1 MDSMVQ
7 AAIGIVIF
15 AGILIGIGWAYKK
28 LALSS
33 KLSIKNSRYI
43 KSLDRL
49 IISNDK
55 WIEIVQVG
63 QETILIGV
71 TNDRITKIKE
81 LDGEKLD
88 EFKDE
93 DQGKDFGNIFKKYY
107 KKTD

>member
-1 MDSMVQ
+1 MDSMAQ
-7 AAIGIVIF
+7 AAVGIVIF
-15 AGILIGIGWAYKK
+15 AAILIGIGWAYKK

-33 KLSIKNSRYI
+33 KLSIKNSIYI

-55 WIEIVQVG
+55 WIEIIQVG
-63 QETILIGV
+63 NETILIGV

-81 LDGEKLD
+81 IDGDKLD
-88 EFKDE
+88 EFRNEDE
-93 DQGKDFGNIFKKYY
+93 GKDFGHFFKKYY